1 MLPGLSGVDVRV
13 GMLAVNSGQK
23 GYRLFPSSVKYS
35 AKLYCALPLVKVL
48 SVALNKRR
56 SDFE

>member
-35 AKLYCALPLVKVL
+35 AKLCALPLVKVL